1 MAKIVARQVAR
12 KLELDSTFG
21 NGSCKLSRNYL
32 GRCRLEIMI
41 EELLHKFSKEN
52 FGDPNYLPLL
62 HRHSKTAKPLAL
74 LVKRKRSIWKCP
86 FGKKEII
93 ILDGLEKYV
102 DSNEND
108 FLKDVKSKIKKEQ
121 LIEKGSD
128 APAARCIDDN
138 LGDLQLG
145 KVSQEY
151 ISDPDLREILRSFD
165 LDTNKM
171 SCLQD
176 QELLLVTSVV
186 YSERFEVQ
194 GNRKHEWGIDAE
206 LELPSELAKVLQSKA
221 QCTYKEKII
230 PPGVATRNAWGPIL
244 FKYCRVQ
251 YNETS
256 KKLEMVKGEFAGKS
270 AISRA
275 TNKEDDVDAGIPID
289 LDADDNYLPDYFTT
303 EDIKMMNT
311 IYKTVLMTEKNREQ
325 RKARVRKY
333 LGWFERML
341 TTDETKILLPV
352 PLTSGDCK
360 FLQSMHI
367 TASTSQRILDF
378 TRVTREDIQSC
389 GIIFKLLDDLPDED
403 WTELEMTLDAA
414 ED

>member
-1 MAKIVARQVAR
+1 
-12 KLELDSTFG
+12 
-21 NGSCKLSRNYL
+21 
-32 GRCRLEIMI
+32 MI

-62 HRHSKTAKPLAL
+62 HGHSKTAKPLAL
-74 LVKRKRSIWKCP
+74 LVKRKRSIWKRP

-128 APAARCIDDN
+128 APAASHKEVIVDVDETGEITLTIDDN

-206 LELPSELAKVLQSKA
+206 LEHPSELAKVLQSKA

-275 TNKEDDVDAGIPID
+275 TKEDDVDAGIPID
-289 LDADDNYLPDYFTT
+289 LDADDNYLPDYFTA
-303 EDIKMMNT
+303 EDIKMMDT

-333 LGWFERML
+333 LGWFEKS
-341 TTDETKILLPV
+341 TDETKILLPV
-352 PLTSGDCK
+352 PLTSDDCE
-360 FLQSMHI
+360 FLQSMYI
-367 TASTSQRILDF
+367 PATTSQRILDF
-378 TRVTREDIQSC
+378 TGVTIKDIQSC
-389 GIIFKLLDDLPDED
+389 GVILKLLDDLPDED

>member
-1 MAKIVARQVAR
+1 
-12 KLELDSTFG
+12 
-21 NGSCKLSRNYL
+21 
-32 GRCRLEIMI
+32 MI
-41 EELLHKFSKEN
+41 EELLYKFSKEN
-52 FGDPNYLPLL
+52 FGDPNFLPLL
-62 HRHSKTAKPLAL
+62 HGHSKTKPLTL
-74 LVKRKRSIWKCP
+74 LVKRKRSIWKRP

-102 DSNEND
+102 DSNEKD
-108 FLKDVKSKIKKEQ
+108 FLKDVESKITKEQ

-128 APAARCIDDN
+128 APAASHRKGSLDLGEIGEISLTIDDN

-151 ISDPDLREILRSFD
+151 ISDSDLRKILTRFD
-165 LDTNKM
+165 LDTNMM
-171 SCLQD
+171 SCLQGH
-176 QELLLVTSVV
+176 ELRLVTSVV
-186 YSERFEVQ
+186 YSERFEIQ

-206 LELPSELAKVLQSKA
+206 LELPSELAKVFKPKV

-230 PPGVATRNAWGPIL
+230 PPGVATRNARGPIL

-256 KKLEMVKGEFAGKS
+256 KKLEMVKGEFVGNT
-270 AISRA
+270 ISRG
-275 TNKEDDVDAGIPID
+275 TEEDDDDDAGIPID
-289 LDADDNYLPDYFTT
+289 RDADGNDLPDYFTA
-303 EDIKMMNT
+303 EDIKMMDT
-311 IYKTVLMTEKNREQ
+311 IYKTFLMTEKNREQ

-333 LGWFERML
+333 LGWFEKIL

-360 FLQSMHI
+360 FLQSMYI
-367 TASTSQRILDF
+367 PATTSLHILDF
-378 TRVTREDIQSC
+378 TGVTREDIQSC

-403 WTELEMTLDAA
+403 WTEFEMTLDAA

>member
-1 MAKIVARQVAR
+1 
-12 KLELDSTFG
+12 
-21 NGSCKLSRNYL
+21 
-32 GRCRLEIMI
+32 MI
-41 EELLHKFSKEN
+41 EELLYKFSKEN
-52 FGDPNYLPLL
+52 FGDANFLPLL
-62 HRHSKTAKPLAL
+62 HGHSKTAKPLAL
-74 LVKRKRSIWKCP
+74 LVKRKRSIWKRP

-102 DSNEND
+102 DSDEKD
-108 FLKDVKSKIKKEQ
+108 FLKDVESKITKEQ

-128 APAARCIDDN
+128 APAARYVKGNLGLGETGEISLTIDDN

-151 ISDPDLREILRSFD
+151 ISDPDLRKILTRFD
-165 LDTNKM
+165 LDTNM
-171 SCLQD
+171 MNPFQD

-194 GNRKHEWGIDAE
+194 GNRQQDRRMHAV
-206 LELPSELAKVLQSKA
+206 LELPSELPIAKVFKSKVHG
-221 QCTYKEKII
+221 TYKEKII
-230 PPGVATRNAWGPIL
+230 PPGVATRNTWGPIL

-256 KKLEMVKGEFAGKS
+256 KKLEMVKGEFVG
-270 AISRA
+270 IHRG
-275 TNKEDDVDAGIPID
+275 TEEDDGDDDAGIPID
-289 LDADDNYLPDYFTT
+289 RDADGNDLPDYFTA
-303 EDIKMMNT
+303 EDIDMMDT

-341 TTDETKILLPV
+341 TTDETKISLPV
-352 PLTSGDCK
+352 PLTSGDCI
-360 FLQSMHI
+360 FLQSMYI
-367 TASTSQRILDF
+367 PATTSQRILDF
-378 TRVTREDIQSC
+378 TGVTREDIQSC

-403 WTELEMTLDAA
+403 WKELEMTLDAA

>member
-1 MAKIVARQVAR
+1 
-12 KLELDSTFG
+12 
-21 NGSCKLSRNYL
+21 
-32 GRCRLEIMI
+32 MI
-41 EELLHKFSKEN
+41 EELLYKFSKEN
-52 FGDPNYLPLL
+52 FDDPNLISLL
-62 HRHSKTAKPLAL
+62 HGHSKPVKPLTL
-74 LVKRKRSIWKCP
+74 LVKRKRSIWKRP

-102 DSNEND
+102 DSNEKV
-108 FLKDVKSKIKKEQ
+108 FLKDVESKITKEQ

-128 APAARCIDDN
+128 APAASHKEVIVDVGETGEITLTNDDN
-138 LGDLQLG
+138 FGDLQLG
-145 KVSQEY
+145 KVSEEY
-151 ISDPDLREILRSFD
+151 ILDPDLRKILRSFE

-194 GNRKHEWGIDAE
+194 GNRKHELEVKAG
-206 LELPSELAKVLQSKA
+206 LELPSELAKFLKSKV
-221 QCTYKEKII
+221 QCKYKGRII

-256 KKLEMVKGEFAGKS
+256 KKLEMMKGEFAGKS

-275 TNKEDDVDAGIPID
+275 TKEDDVDAGVPND

-311 IYKTVLMTEKNREQ
+311 IYKMVLFTEKNREQ

-352 PLTSGDCK
+352 PLTSGDCT
-360 FLQSMHI
+360 FLQSMYI

-389 GIIFKLLDDLPDED
+389 AIIFKLLHDLPDED